1 MKPIYKIFV
10 KIDKRFQDE
19 IETESGIKLYKD
31 TSFKQEENSTIVGH
45 VVAAPD
51 KYDRSMGTPDFKAN
65 VMAGD
70 KLYFHFLVTIDE
82 ENRIEVDGEE
92 YWMVDYFNAIALVR
106 GGKIIPVGDYILL
119 EPIKEEIKTD
129 LIVPDLIDTE
139 KTKGLIVAS
148 NDPSIPEGSVVEYE
162 DVGKFW
168 NVIEGRRLY
177 CMWNQNIL
185 FIHNDQTA
193 DQTDKRDSQ

>member
-1 MKPIYKIFV
+1 
-10 KIDKRFQDE
+10 
-19 IETESGIKLYKD
+19 
-31 TSFKQEENSTIVGH
+31 
-45 VVAAPD
+45 
-51 KYDRSMGTPDFKAN
+51 
-65 VMAGD
+65 
-70 KLYFHFLVTIDE
+70 
-82 ENRIEVDGEE
+82 
-92 YWMVDYFNAIALVR
+92 VR

-129 LIVPDLIDTE
+129 LIVPDLVDTE